1 MSESEPLTGEALAL
15 DLVNTRPLSGDGRV
29 DLLGTPRQ
37 LSRWLALEADRL
49 GEGHAEEAE
58 EGRAAEGDAG
68 EEPGA
73 GELVAVHAVRGY
85 TEAVVRALL
94 DAVEPPAAAL
104 RGLTEAQR
112 AAPAVRELG
121 WDGTAVTAVPRRT
134 GPLGVRVAAALA
146 EAAVELLTDPAIGR
160 LKECEADGCV
170 MVFLPAHPR
179 RRWCSP
185 ARCGNRARVA
195 RYYQRHSVVR
205 EPRC

>member
-49 GEGHAEEAE
+49 E
-58 EGRAAEGDAG
+58 EGDAG

-94 DAVEPPAAAL
+94 DAAEPPAAAL

-195 RYYQRHSVVR
+195 RYYQRHSVAR

>member
-49 GEGHAEEAE
+49 E
-58 EGRAAEGDAG
+58 EGDAG

-195 RYYQRHSVVR
+195 RYYQRHSVAR

>member
-49 GEGHAEEAE
+49 GEGHT
-58 EGRAAEGDAG
+58 AEGGAG
-68 EEPGA
+68 EEPGPDDL
-73 GELVAVHAVRGY
+73 GPVHAVRGH
-85 TEAVVRALL
+85 TEHVVQALL
-94 DAVEPPAAAL
+94 DGAEPPAAAL

-112 AAPAVRELG
+112 AAPAVRELR
-121 WDGTAVTAVPRRT
+121 WDGTSVTAGPRRT
-134 GPLGVRVAAALA
+134 GPLGVRLAAALA
-146 EAAVELLTDPAIGR
+146 EAAADLLTDPAIGR

-195 RYYQRHSVVR
+195 RYYQRHNTVR
-205 EPRC
+205 EPKP

>member
-37 LSRWLALEADRL
+37 LSRWLELEADRL
-49 GEGHAEEAE
+49 KEGHVEE
-58 EGRAAEGDAG
+58 G
-68 EEPGA
+68 EEPGV
-73 GELVAVHAVRGY
+73 GDLVPVHAVRGH

-94 DAVEPPAAAL
+94 GAAEPPAAAL

-112 AAPAVRELG
+112 AAPAARELG
-121 WDGTAVTAVPRRT
+121 WDGTTVTAVPRRT

-170 MVFLPAHPR
+170 MVFLPSHPR

-195 RYYQRHSVVR
+195 RYYQRHSAAR
-205 EPRC
+205 EPRR